1 MAVLF
6 LSLVLFF
13 RFILFYYYFYSN
25 SSCYFP
31 IPLMELLLAPPQYT
45 TTTTTTIPP
54 LACGALLSGIL
65 CVIDCCDFD
74 RARAR
79 EHTQECRSSK
89 SVILFRITAK
99 NNHQPH
105 TKYIDFRS
113 FFQLVIAFGL
123 LILLLFFLF
132 VCLASCELKTAT
144 TTEKLHYENDLLR
157 LLLVGK

>member
-1 MAVLF
+1 
-6 LSLVLFF
+6 
-13 RFILFYYYFYSN
+13 
-25 SSCYFP
+25 
-31 IPLMELLLAPPQYT
+31 MELLLAPPQYT

-54 LACGALLSGIL
+54 LACGALLLGIL

-123 LILLLFFLF
+123 LILLLFFFLF